1 MNSVLTGCKTNNGLT
16 LFYTNAGSLLNKLDE
31 LKISIS
37 LYNPDIICICET
49 HFSQE
54 IDECEVALDGYRLFR
69 ADRGFKTKGK
79 TELLTGRGDGECSD
93 ISKGGGSVIYVKDY
107 INPKLCSSFNAHDSL
122 VVSIQCD
129 IGAIHLA
136 CVYRSQALTGAQ
148 NKHLINSL
156 KKLSVEH
163 PDDEIIIVGD
173 LNLPDVCWVT
183 GTVRG
188 SSETRSRVLQ
198 LQKDYVDLITDLG
211 LTWHITDEIT
221 RRRVVSGFLQEST
234 LDQVITSND
243 AMVNSFEML
252 APLGKSDHRSIL
264 CNLSLNVNNKEVFVK
279 SKKILWGKID
289 SVGIEN
295 IAKEKQINWDY
306 SPTEVVS
313 SDTLWYELKSK
324 LGIITDNVPSCN
336 IDSAKGRRVPWENS
350 TLKRFRREKDKHWT
364 IFDEIPS
371 AANLS
376 LALAKQGKFEEVE
389 VTAKIKYERK
399 ITANLKTNNK
409 AFFGYLR
416 RKRKLNVTVNSLK
429 KDDGTTTVGAEEA
442 ASELASFFGSVFEEE
457 PYGPLEKDC
466 FKRVENF
473 SEIGP
478 LTISVEDVQSE
489 LLALNV
495 DKSPGP
501 DGVHPKLLRSL
512 AADPSFVSAVH
523 SLFVKCATDRK
534 IPADWKIANVVAL
547 HKKGSRDQAA
557 NHRPV
562 SLTCVLGKV
571 YQKFVR
577 KHILQHVEGS
587 VSRDQHGFIGGRSCT
602 SNLLEALDT
611 IIDMMDEGLPVDVLY
626 FDFRK
631 AFDTVPH
638 YRLLVKLEN
647 MGITGET
654 LEIVGDFLS
663 DRAMRVGVGD
673 SFSELIRIISGV
685 PQGSVLGPIL
695 FLLFINDL
703 PDHIKSRIL
712 LFADDLKLIAN
723 AVNKGIIDEDLKSLE
738 RWEDMWCLR
747 FNLDKCKV
755 LHISA
760 NDNPSNKY
768 YLDSTE
774 LVSTESEKDL
784 GFTMD
789 VKFDFGEHIKASLA
803 KANKMIAWVSRN
815 VICKDKVVMSV
826 IYRCLVRP
834 HLEYCVQCWCP
845 TPRFGN
851 WELILSIEKI
861 QRKFTRLVNDIGTL
875 SYGDRLKSLHLTT
888 LAERRMRGDLIETFK
903 ILRGLVNYGQNLFR
917 VSRSGLN
924 LVSRGNKVSR
934 SRQDFLSERV
944 INYWNNLPNQV
955 KLSTSVDSFKC
966 SLEAYKSANIDNR
979 FQPSTNCFWEVSEH
993 VLSRIETPAALA
1005 GRSALVDYWSENPWV
1020 AKKKGINL
1028 FVSSK
1033 N

>member
-1 MNSVLTGCKTNNGLT
+1 MK
-16 LFYTNAGSLLNKLDE
+16 
-31 LKISIS
+31 
-37 LYNPDIICICET
+37 DI
-49 HFSQE
+49 
-54 IDECEVALDGYRLFR
+54 
-69 ADRGFKTKGK
+69 
-79 TELLTGRGDGECSD
+79 
-93 ISKGGGSVIYVKDY
+93 
-107 INPKLCSSFNAHDSL
+107 
-122 VVSIQCD
+122 
-129 IGAIHLA
+129 
-136 CVYRSQALTGAQ
+136 
-148 NKHLINSL
+148 
-156 KKLSVEH
+156 
-163 PDDEIIIVGD
+163 
-173 LNLPDVCWVT
+173 
-183 GTVRG
+183 
-188 SSETRSRVLQ
+188 
-198 LQKDYVDLITDLG
+198 
-211 LTWHITDEIT
+211 
-221 RRRVVSGFLQEST
+221 
-234 LDQVITSND
+234 
-243 AMVNSFEML
+243 
-252 APLGKSDHRSIL
+252 
-264 CNLSLNVNNKEVFVK
+264 
-279 SKKILWGKID
+279 
-289 SVGIEN
+289 
-295 IAKEKQINWDY
+295 
-306 SPTEVVS
+306 
-313 SDTLWYELKSK
+313 
-324 LGIITDNVPSCN
+324 
-336 IDSAKGRRVPWENS
+336 
-350 TLKRFRREKDKHWT
+350 
-364 IFDEIPS
+364 
-371 AANLS
+371 
-376 LALAKQGKFEEVE
+376 
-389 VTAKIKYERK
+389 
-399 ITANLKTNNK
+399 
-409 AFFGYLR
+409 
-416 RKRKLNVTVNSLK
+416 
-429 KDDGTTTVGAEEA
+429 
-442 ASELASFFGSVFEEE
+442 E
-457 PYGPLEKDC
+457 PG
-466 FKRVENF
+466 
-473 SEIGP
+473 
-478 LTISVEDVQSE
+478 
-489 LLALNV
+489 
-495 DKSPGP
+495 
-501 DGVHPKLLRSL
+501 GVHPKLLRSL

-523 SLFVKCATDRK
+523 ALFVKCATDRK

-547 HKKGSRDQAA
+547 HKKGPRDQAA

-602 SNLLEALDT
+602 SNLLEAFDT

-760 NDNPSNKY
+760 NENPSNKY

-774 LVSTESEKDL
+774 LVPTESEKDL
-784 GFTMD
+784 GFNMD

-903 ILRGLVNYGQNLFR
+903 ILRGLVNYGQGLFR

-944 INYWNNLPNQV
+944 INYWNNLPNHV

-966 SLEAYKSANIDNR
+966 SLEAYKSANMDNR

-1020 AKKKGINL
+1020 AKKKGVNL
-1028 FVSSK
+1028 YVNNK

>member
-1 MNSVLTGCKTNNGLT
+1 M
-16 LFYTNAGSLLNKLDE
+16 
-31 LKISIS
+31 
-37 LYNPDIICICET
+37 
-49 HFSQE
+49 
-54 IDECEVALDGYRLFR
+54 
-69 ADRGFKTKGK
+69 
-79 TELLTGRGDGECSD
+79 
-93 ISKGGGSVIYVKDY
+93 
-107 INPKLCSSFNAHDSL
+107 
-122 VVSIQCD
+122 
-129 IGAIHLA
+129 
-136 CVYRSQALTGAQ
+136 
-148 NKHLINSL
+148 
-156 KKLSVEH
+156 
-163 PDDEIIIVGD
+163 
-173 LNLPDVCWVT
+173 
-183 GTVRG
+183 
-188 SSETRSRVLQ
+188 
-198 LQKDYVDLITDLG
+198 
-211 LTWHITDEIT
+211 
-221 RRRVVSGFLQEST
+221 
-234 LDQVITSND
+234 
-243 AMVNSFEML
+243 
-252 APLGKSDHRSIL
+252 
-264 CNLSLNVNNKEVFVK
+264 
-279 SKKILWGKID
+279 
-289 SVGIEN
+289 
-295 IAKEKQINWDY
+295 
-306 SPTEVVS
+306 
-313 SDTLWYELKSK
+313 
-324 LGIITDNVPSCN
+324 
-336 IDSAKGRRVPWENS
+336 
-350 TLKRFRREKDKHWT
+350 
-364 IFDEIPS
+364 
-371 AANLS
+371 
-376 LALAKQGKFEEVE
+376 
-389 VTAKIKYERK
+389 
-399 ITANLKTNNK
+399 
-409 AFFGYLR
+409 
-416 RKRKLNVTVNSLK
+416 
-429 KDDGTTTVGAEEA
+429 
-442 ASELASFFGSVFEEE
+442 
-457 PYGPLEKDC
+457 
-466 FKRVENF
+466 
-473 SEIGP
+473 
-478 LTISVEDVQSE
+478 
-489 LLALNV
+489 
-495 DKSPGP
+495 
-501 DGVHPKLLRSL
+501 
-512 AADPSFVSAVH
+512 
-523 SLFVKCATDRK
+523 
-534 IPADWKIANVVAL
+534 
-547 HKKGSRDQAA
+547 
-557 NHRPV
+557 
-562 SLTCVLGKV
+562 

-602 SNLLEALDT
+602 SNLLEAFDT

-760 NDNPSNKY
+760 NENPSNTY

-774 LVSTESEKDL
+774 LVPTESEKDL
-784 GFTMD
+784 GFNMD

-903 ILRGLVNYGQNLFR
+903 ILRGLVNYGQGLFR

-944 INYWNNLPNQV
+944 INYWNNLPNHV

-1020 AKKKGINL
+1020 AKKKGVNL
-1028 FVSSK
+1028 YVNNK